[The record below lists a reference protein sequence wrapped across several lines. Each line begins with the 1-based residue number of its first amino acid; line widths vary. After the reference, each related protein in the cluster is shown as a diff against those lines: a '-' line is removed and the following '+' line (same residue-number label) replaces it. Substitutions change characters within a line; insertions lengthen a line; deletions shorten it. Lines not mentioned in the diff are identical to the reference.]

1 MEVFIKENWIQL
13 LLKVLHTDLRFTVG
27 WKQRLEFPVMA
38 LNYVVQSSKLI

>member
-1 MEVFIKENWIQL
+1 MEVFIKENWIQ